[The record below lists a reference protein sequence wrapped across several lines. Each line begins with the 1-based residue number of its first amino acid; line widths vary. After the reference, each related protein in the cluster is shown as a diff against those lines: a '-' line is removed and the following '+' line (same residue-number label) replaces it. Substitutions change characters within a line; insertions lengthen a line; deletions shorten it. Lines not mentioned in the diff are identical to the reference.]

1 VSRRAKILVGI
12 FFALLGTWIIIF
24 LAPTIMLPENGD
36 FTICNQGICVHH
48 IRVIDSIG
56 YLYLGWGGQL
66 LWPEG
71 QYIVGSPIRSG

>member
-1 VSRRAKILVGI
+1 VSKRIRVLVAI
-12 FFALLGTWIIIF
+12 FFTLLGIWITVF
-24 LAPTIMLPENGD
+24 LAPTIMLPKNGD
-36 FTICNQGICVHH
+36 FTTCNQGICVHH

-71 QYIVGSPIRSG
+71 QYNVGPSIRG